1 MEKYN
6 NTINEETDAYN
17 MAYKK
22 VKKLKGFYTHLMVY
36 ILVNIF
42 IYFLNVKNLKPGE
55 SYFQWENFMT
65 LFFWGIGL
73 IAHGLSVFMPYFV
86 FGKNWE
92 ERKIKELM
100 EKEKNHN
107 WE

>member
-1 MEKYN
+1 MENYN
-6 NTINEETDAYN
+6 NPTNEETNAYD

-22 VKKLKGFYTHLMVY
+22 VKKLKGFYTHLLVY
-36 ILVNIF
+36 IFVNIF
-42 IYFLNVKNLKPGE
+42 IYVLNVNDLKPEE
-55 SYFQWENFMT
+55 SYFEWHNFTT

-73 IAHGLSVFMPYFV
+73 TAHGLSVFMPYFV